1 MAILIKIL
9 FWKLPRQ
16 KIDHWEFELIGKS
29 NKIDVTSEYESFI
42 DKEVLATQNNK
53 DIYQSKKPEVS
64 RMNSII

>member
-42 DKEVLATQNNK
+42 DKEVLATHNNK
-53 DIYQSKKPEVS
+53 DIYQSKK
-64 RMNSII
+64 